1 MVFVLLFVVI
11 MCVKYIIIFLIEVLF
26 YMLVF
31 EIMFFNIYLER
42 VKIMEILVE
51 ERIKKGNNLVFKLV
65 NYR

>member
-31 EIMFFNIYLER
+31 EKMLVKICIER

>member
-1 MVFVLLFVVI
+1 
-11 MCVKYIIIFLIEVLF
+11 
-26 YMLVF
+26 MLVF